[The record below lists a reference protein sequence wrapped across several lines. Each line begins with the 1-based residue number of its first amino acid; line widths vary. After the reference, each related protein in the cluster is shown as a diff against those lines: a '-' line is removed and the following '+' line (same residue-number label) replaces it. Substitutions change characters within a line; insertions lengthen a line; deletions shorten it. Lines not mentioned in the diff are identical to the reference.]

1 MGQSNPSL
9 PMAERVWHLA
19 DLLNRMIERVG
30 VSGAAG
36 RLDGGE
42 GLRQAARNCMRC
54 RATVACERFLAEADA
69 EVGIPA
75 FCPNRVFLGRCLQ
88 MTSSPACP
96 ATDDVGRDQ

>member
-1 MGQSNPSL
+1 MGQSSPSL

-19 DLLNRMIERVG
+19 DLLGRMIERVG

-42 GLRQAARNCMRC
+42 GLQQATRNCMHC
-54 RATVACERFLAEADA
+54 RATAQCERFLAEADREA
-69 EVGIPA
+69 GIPV
-75 FCPNRVFLGRCLQ
+75 FCPNRAFLNRCLQ

-96 ATDDVGRDQ
+96 ATDDVRREQ